1 MTILGS
7 IDEGTPLGELARAQ
21 ALPCCSLV
29 ACILLKQAGHHPDPA
44 TLDAYADADPVYW
57 PPANVWSRDAPWSAL
72 TAARSLLRG
81 RWAYESLVG
90 EREGAEFV
98 HAPQLTPG
106 RWHVVQ
112 RWRGLE
118 LGEGIGPQDDE
129 VIDGATGHTYLVY
142 MDAAR
147 SCTVVQSSTALGLRV
162 SEGGSW
168 VGTAGLDGYS
178 VGVLTLPA
186 GVA

>member
-29 ACILLKQAGHHPDPA
+29 ACILLEQAGYHPDPA

-72 TAARSLLRG
+72 TAARALLRG

-90 EREGAEFV
+90 EREGAELV

-129 VIDGATGHTYLVY
+129 VIDGYRRRDRAYLSGVHGRGALVHRGSIQHRAR
-142 MDAAR
+142 AAR
-147 SCTVVQSSTALGLRV
+147 QRGRVLGRYR
-162 SEGGSW
+162 W
-168 VGTAGLDGYS
+168 
-178 VGVLTLPA
+178 P
-186 GVA
+186 